1 MPEVKAA
8 EVRKAIVHQC
18 SFRKRA
24 VRISTRGQT
33 GFTVHMSPFLV
44 EHTLRKYW
52 ISLLII
58 QPKRFTNFSNLFL
71 K

>member
-1 MPEVKAA
+1 MPEVKGA
-8 EVRKAIVHQC
+8 EVRKAIIHQN

-24 VRISTRGQT
+24 VRISTPGQT

-52 ISLLII
+52 ISFLII
-58 QPKRFTNFSNLFL
+58 QPKRCTNFSNLFL
-71 K
+71 E